1 MASVKDVVIQNTSGR
16 LSFITETQQRKIMEL
31 QKITRHSKW
40 KLIQTSSRLWWCQQR
55 FWWQKYWCDYQ
66 VVKNLFKRVKIRPD
80 ILENLAYFTQYR
92 ISGDDRPDNVAFE
105 VYGDPTLDW
114 VVLLSNNII
123 NIYKEWPLD
132 QQAFDAYTAE
142 KYLDIFT
149 GQSADLLFNGVHH
162 YESVEVRDSNGTI
175 IFPAGLQV
183 DNNQGVTFY
192 DDGLQKEITI
202 SNVATPITNYA
213 YEEKLN
219 NRKRIINILKPKYL
233 NIVFDDLEEMM
244 QYKEGSTQY
253 VSETLKRGDNIWLY
267 Q

>member
-1 MASVKDVVIQNTSGR
+1 MANPYFRNLPDFEYINTTSDGR
-16 LSFITETQQRKIMEL
+16 SI
-31 QKITRHSKW
+31 S
-40 KLIQTSSRLWWCQQR
+40 
-55 FWWQKYWCDYQ
+55 DY
-66 VVKNLFKRVKIRPD
+66 VTVKNLFKKGKLRED
-80 ILENLAYFTQYR
+80 IVSESSFFQKYTVM
-92 ISGDDRPDNVAFE
+92 GDDRPDNVAFE

-123 NIYKEWPLD
+123 NVYEEWPLD
-132 QQAFDAYTAE
+132 QASFDAYVTE
-142 KYLDIFT
+142 KYLDVF
-149 GQSADLLFNGVHH
+149 ADEPATLLLEGIHH
-162 YESVEVRDSNGTI
+162 YESVEIKDSNGTV

-192 DDGLQKEITI
+192 DYELGKEVTI

-219 NRKRIINILKPKYL
+219 NRKRIINLLKPKYL
-233 NIVFDDLEEMM
+233 NVVFDDLEEMM

-253 VSETLKRGDNIWLY
+253 VSETLKRADNIRLY